1 MDEDRSKKEIY
12 HDFRTLVMK
21 AERES
26 PLLSNL
32 GIGLSFSSKFTS
44 LEIMQE
50 ITLEKAEKLFESY
63 KEEKSKPSVFS
74 ENLNRYS
81 NECIAFFEAYLNAFY
96 SLLQIIGKVTPY
108 FFNSDELKRNVLEGY
123 FERQFTHFKKHP
135 ETDYEYSDYLAN
147 MSWHKELIFNR
158 HAITHN
164 ASAFLGFGKDEVVF
178 IHMPKKRIDYFEN
191 GKPTRKLIEYISAN
205 WNSLFDFLD
214 FCVNHLSNRE
224 IFVNKEKEMETVRQL
239 VFKGTQQ
246 TTNNAK

>member
-1 MDEDRSKKEIY
+1 MGEDRSKKEIY

-32 GIGLSFSSKFTS
+32 GIGLSFSSKFRS
-44 LEIMQE
+44 LEIMQK
-50 ITLEKAEKLFESY
+50 ITLEKAGELFESY
-63 KEEKSKPSVFS
+63 KEEKSKSSIFS
-74 ENLNRYS
+74 EDLNRYS

-108 FFNSDELKRNVLEGY
+108 FFNSDELKKNVLKGY
-123 FERQFTHFKKHP
+123 FETQVTYFKEHP
-135 ETDYEYSDYLAN
+135 KTDYEYSNYLAN
-147 MSWHKELIFNR
+147 MSWYKELIFNR

-191 GKPTRKLIEYISAN
+191 GKPSKKLIEYISAN
-205 WNSLFDFLD
+205 WNSLFDFLN
-214 FCVNHLSNRE
+214 FYVNHLSNRE

-239 VFKGTQQ
+239 VSQDT
-246 TTNNAK
+246 